1 VVRVYAYATNT
12 DLQLQGLG
20 EPRSCRDAN
29 PANVCE
35 ARARRHKMNFGDNA
49 FSYEVA
55 AAAWFVVLMSYV
67 FVIMIAGRRG
77 KPHVAV
83 ASYIPPVDIS
93 PAVAAWLLARG
104 DMPRAVAAA
113 LVNMAAKGYVKLEQS
128 SDLVS
133 VMQVQGG
140 SGQNLEPEE
149 DALQHVLFRGYDCFD
164 FDEGSKQLNE
174 ALKAFRTA
182 MMNRGFSSG
191 GGAPLVGGW
200 VLSVAFAFVFLT
212 TLGYTGPYERPR
224 AMALVAS
231 LLITAGSLAM
241 AMRTLP
247 GALAKVAT
255 RMPWSTAPRRPWSG
269 ADTLPFSFLFV
280 ACGGLGGLA
289 ILDSTPAALIIAALL
304 ALNALLTGV
313 IQRRTQAGRE
323 VLARLADYKEYLG
336 KVEADSI
343 SRTNVADRVPEKLTT
358 QQAYAIALDVDQ
370 GWGEQLVGSISDV
383 VESSDLY
390 FGQEPSDLQ
399 MGRHA

>member
-1 VVRVYAYATNT
+1 
-12 DLQLQGLG
+12 
-20 EPRSCRDAN
+20 
-29 PANVCE
+29 
-35 ARARRHKMNFGDNA
+35 MNFGNNT
-49 FSYEVA
+49 FGYELA
-55 AAAWFVVLMSYV
+55 AAAWLIVLVSYL
-67 FVIMIAGRRG
+67 FVIMISGRRG

-83 ASYIPPVDIS
+83 ASYTAPADIS

-133 VMQVQGG
+133 VSQVLDA
-140 SGQNLEPEE
+140 SDRNLEPEE
-149 DALQHVLFRGYDCFD
+149 NALQRVLFRGYDCFD
-164 FDEGSKQLNE
+164 FDEGSEQLNE

-200 VLSVAFAFVFLT
+200 VVTIAAWFVMLASI
-212 TLGYTGPYERPR
+212 GYTGPYERPR

-255 RMPWSTAPRRPWSG
+255 RMPWSTAPRRPWNGSD
-269 ADTLPFSFLFV
+269 ALPFSFLFV
-280 ACGGLGGLA
+280 TCGGLGGLA
-289 ILDSTPAALIIAALL
+289 ILDSTPVALITAALF
-304 ALNALLTGV
+304 ALNALITGV
-313 IQRRTQAGRE
+313 IQRRTQAGRD
-323 VLARLADYKEYLG
+323 VLARLSDYKEFLG
-336 KVEADSI
+336 EVEADSI
-343 SRTNVADRVPEKLTT
+343 SRTNAADRVPEKLTT
-358 QQAYAIALDVDQ
+358 QQAYAIALDVDE
-370 GWGEQLVGSISDV
+370 GWGEQLVGAISDV
-383 VESSDLY
+383 VERSDLY
-390 FGQEPSDLQ
+390 FGQEPSDVQ

>member
-1 VVRVYAYATNT
+1 MA
-12 DLQLQGLG
+12 
-20 EPRSCRDAN
+20 
-29 PANVCE
+29 
-35 ARARRHKMNFGDNA
+35 MNFGDNS
-49 FSYEVA
+49 FGYEVA
-55 AAAWFVVLMSYV
+55 AAAWLVVLMSYL
-67 FVIMIAGRRG
+67 FVIMVAGRRG
-77 KPHVAV
+77 KPRIAV
-83 ASYIPPVDIS
+83 ASYSAPPDIS

-133 VMQVQGG
+133 VTQVLDAPD
-140 SGQNLEPEE
+140 QNLEPEE
-149 DALQHVLFRGYDCFD
+149 NALQRVLFRGYDCFD

-269 ADTLPFSFLFV
+269 ADALPFSFLFV